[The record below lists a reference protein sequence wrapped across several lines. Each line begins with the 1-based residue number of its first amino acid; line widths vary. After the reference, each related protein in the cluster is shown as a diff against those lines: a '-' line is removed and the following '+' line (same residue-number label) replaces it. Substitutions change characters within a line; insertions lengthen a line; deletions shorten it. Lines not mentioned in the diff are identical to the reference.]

1 MFAVVGPGEI
11 VGIII
16 ACLVVVA
23 LFIVPSV
30 VKVVTEYERAVF
42 FRFGRV
48 RPVAKGPG
56 LVARIPIVD
65 RVVKVNLRI
74 EVIDIPPQAV
84 ITSDNVTVS
93 VDAVVYFQ
101 VVEPIKAI
109 IGVDNF
115 RLASQRL
122 AMTSLRSIIG
132 RHQLDDV
139 LAHRDKVNTELR
151 ATIAQSTQG
160 WGVEVRQVEIRDVSL
175 PESMQRAMARQA
187 EAERER
193 RAKVIGA
200 TAELEASRELAEAAD
215 RLSASPGALQL
226 RTLQTLAEVAVER
239 NSTLVFP
246 IPIELLTALQSLGSL
261 RTLIP
266 PAPAPSAP
274 APSAAG
280 SPTAG
285 SPSAAPSAPA
295 SPTAGSPS
303 TAPSA
308 PASPTAGS
316 PSAGPPTPAEGGA

>member
-1 MFAVVGPGEI
+1 MLASIGVGEI
-11 VGIII
+11 VG
-16 ACLVVVA
+16 LVVASGAVLA
-23 LFIVPSV
+23 AVGVPSV

-48 RPVAKGPG
+48 RPAAKGPG
-56 LVARIPIVD
+56 IVTRIPIVD

-74 EVIDIPPQAV
+74 EVVDIPPQAV
-84 ITSDNVTVS
+84 ITADNVTVS

-101 VVEPIKAI
+101 VMEPIRAI

-151 ATIAQSTQG
+151 ATIAQSTQA

-175 PESMQRAMARQA
+175 PEGMQRAMARQA

-226 RTLQTLAEVAVER
+226 RTLQTLAEVATER

-246 IPIELLTALQSLGSL
+246 IPIELLDAF
-261 RTLIP
+261 RTLGTLVV
-266 PAPAPSAP
+266 PAPAPGP
-274 APSAAG
+274 AVHRPPIPPPG
-280 SPTAG
+280 
-285 SPSAAPSAPA
+285 
-295 SPTAGSPS
+295 
-303 TAPSA
+303 
-308 PASPTAGS
+308 
-316 PSAGPPTPAEGGA
+316 GPLSGGTDGAQCP

>member
-1 MFAVVGPGEI
+1 MLGAVNPGDI
-11 VGIII
+11 VGIVI
-16 ACLVVVA
+16 ACIVVLG
-23 LFIVPSV
+23 LFVLPSV

-56 LVARIPIVD
+56 IVTRIPVVD
-65 RVVKVNLRI
+65 RIVRVNLRI
-74 EVIDIPPQAV
+74 EVVDIPPQAV
-84 ITSDNVTVS
+84 ITADNVTVS

-139 LAHRDKVNTELR
+139 LAHRDKVNIELR
-151 ATIAQSTQG
+151 ATIAQTTQG

-246 IPIELLTALQSLGSL
+246 IPMEMLRAFQALGDLKSLVPQPSGPS
-261 RTLIP
+261 RP
-266 PAPAPSAP
+266 PSPANI
-274 APSAAG
+274 
-280 SPTAG
+280 
-285 SPSAAPSAPA
+285 PSAAPTAALASAADPPA
-295 SPTAGSPS
+295 DP
-303 TAPSA
+303 
-308 PASPTAGS
+308 PADA
-316 PSAGPPTPAEGGA
+316 ADPTPDAGQG